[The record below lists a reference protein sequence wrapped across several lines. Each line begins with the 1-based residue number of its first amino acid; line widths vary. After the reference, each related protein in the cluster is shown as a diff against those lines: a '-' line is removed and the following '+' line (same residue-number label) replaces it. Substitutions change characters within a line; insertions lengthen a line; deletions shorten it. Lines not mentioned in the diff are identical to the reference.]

1 MLFAI
6 CRLDDTA
13 FSTSD
18 GQITNQV
25 LNLDISN
32 DFSIE
37 VNLQFNLD
45 SELITKKGIRKE
57 TIESLPSKFDS
68 LIIIGDI
75 VNGMFMDD
83 HIYIYTDLSFVDVI
97 EYIR

>member
-1 MLFAI
+1 MF
-6 CRLDDTA
+6 
-13 FSTSD
+13 FFFFYSF
-18 GQITNQV
+18 NV
-25 LNLDISN
+25 KNLYISN

-45 SELITKKGIRKE
+45 SELVTKRGIRKE

-75 VNGMFMDD
+75 VNCMFMDD
-83 HIYIYTDLSFVDVI
+83 HIYIPIYRSWTYRIFVD
-97 EYIR
+97 